1 MESTS
6 ATINV
11 TRELPHPAESV
22 FAHWISPE
30 TRLRWEAGPDS
41 GMTYDAFDTREGGVE
56 TVRIIQ
62 DGKEIGHMFQN
73 THRLVEGRL
82 MAYSLTG
89 VFGGVLTTLMQI
101 AIEFQPT
108 DEGCRLEATAQVID
122 LTGGDVQ
129 SQHEAGW
136 DWILDRFEA
145 DIAEHGLVTG

>member
-1 MESTS
+1 MQSTS

-11 TRELPHPAESV
+11 TRELPHPADSV
-22 FAHWISPE
+22 FAHWISSE
-30 TRLRWEAGPDS
+30 TRLRWEAGPDT

-56 TVRIIQ
+56 TVRIVQ

-101 AIEFQPT
+101 VVEFRPT
-108 DEGCRLEATAQVID
+108 DEGCTAVVSAHGISP
-122 LTGGDVQ
+122 TGGDAQ
-129 SQHEAGW
+129 TQHEAGW
-136 DWILDRFEA
+136 TWILNRFEA

>member
-1 MESTS
+1 MQSTS
-6 ATINV
+6 ATIMA
-11 TRELPHPAESV
+11 TRAFPHPAESV

-62 DGKEIGHMFQN
+62 DGKEVGHMFQN

-101 AIEFQPT
+101 AIEFRPT

-129 SQHEAGW
+129 AQHEAGW